1 MFVCN
6 QALQEE
12 LAWARLTGK
21 PRPAGFPP
29 NTSCS
34 RAALALEALAASAA
48 QPVFDVSGPIRQ
60 QKQQAK
66 APNVAKHMAAANAA
80 IAAGKK
86 MHQLTQPEVRSLLHQ
101 LHRDN
106 GWLLSQLKDSNAA
119 LEQLHDRMEAEQ
131 QVGNAALT
139 FACGNSMHCC
149 ICDALCC
156 VC

>member
-1 MFVCN
+1 MFVLI

-21 PRPAGFPP
+21 PRPASFPP

-34 RAALALEALAASAA
+34 RAAFALEALAASAA
-48 QPVFDVSGPIRQ
+48 QPAFDVSGPIRQ

-86 MHQLTQPEVRSLLHQ
+86 KHQLTQPELSNLLHQ

-106 GWLLSQLKDSNAA
+106 GWLLGQLKDSNAA

-131 QVGNAALT
+131 QVRNDRCT
-139 FACGNSMHCC
+139 
-149 ICDALCC
+149 
-156 VC
+156 